1 MAEGKPSSASQSLT
15 PIALCRLKLQKFW
28 NNVLKDITDKPKIW
42 PNSIRSLT
50 ILHDRSKLDITDLPK
65 IWLDSI
71 RFLNISHDQSRP
83 LFLFPENLIARVTKN
98 DRLLIDYFVLL
109 KSIFK
114 NDLTIKA

>member
-71 RFLNISHDQSRP
+71 RFLNISHNQEYFTGSVQKFVGLITDLCPSHWN
-83 LFLFPENLIARVTKN
+83 LF
-98 DRLLIDYFVLL
+98 
-109 KSIFK
+109 
-114 NDLTIKA
+114 

>member
-98 DRLLIDYFVLL
+98 DRLLIDLFRVTKKYF
-109 KSIFK
+109 
-114 NDLTIKA
+114 

>member
-50 ILHDRSKLDITDLPK
+50 NYMTGVNWI
-65 IWLDSI
+65 
-71 RFLNISHDQSRP
+71 
-83 LFLFPENLIARVTKN
+83 
-98 DRLLIDYFVLL
+98 LLICQKFGSTV
-109 KSIFK
+109 SGS
-114 NDLTIKA
+114 